1 MHALIAA
8 ALDRSRT
15 TILILLF
22 LLCGGLV
29 AYIAMPKESN
39 PDVTI
44 PMIYVSVTL
53 EGISPEDG
61 ERLLLRPLEQE
72 LRSLE
77 GVKEMRSVSSEGRA
91 WVAREFD
98 SGFDARGGLAAVRER
113 VGTARSKL
121 PEEADEP
128 SVAEGNVA
136 WFPVLSVGL
145 SGRIAETE

>member
-61 ERLLLRPLEQE
+61 ERFLHADKDIRLSLY
-72 LRSLE
+72 RSIDLY
-77 GVKEMRSVSSEGRA
+77 GPGPDGKRQPNPGRA
-91 WVAREFD
+91 CYTRSNIKGIDA
-98 SGFDARGGLAAVRER
+98 DAR
-113 VGTARSKL
+113 TPL
-121 PEEADEP
+121 PAGAGPPRRLRHHRTQDP
-128 SVAEGNVA
+128 
-136 WFPVLSVGL
+136 
-145 SGRIAETE
+145 R